1 MQTSKI
7 GASAENAVRYSR
19 KSRSLGFGASAA
31 DDLLALAEAEA
42 RLLLAERL
50 PQLLQVCVQLL
61 DLALDTGVESLGE
74 ALPQL
79 LALLRDAL
87 DLCMDLVRCHAI

>member
-1 MQTSKI
+1 MR
-7 GASAENAVRYSR
+7 GPRELLLRALRRALEA
-19 KSRSLGFGASAA
+19 LFGASAA
-31 DDLLALAEAEA
+31 DDLLALTEAEA
-42 RLLLAERL
+42 SLLLAKRL
-50 PQLLQVCVQLL
+50 PQLLQMCVQLL

-87 DLCMDLVRCHAI
+87 DLCMDLVGCHVA